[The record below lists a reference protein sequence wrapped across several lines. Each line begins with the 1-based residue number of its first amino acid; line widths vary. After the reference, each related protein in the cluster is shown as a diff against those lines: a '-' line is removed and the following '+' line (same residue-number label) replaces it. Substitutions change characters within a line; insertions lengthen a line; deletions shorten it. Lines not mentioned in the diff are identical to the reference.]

1 MSVID
6 AGKVA
11 SVPVKLPFFSY
22 EDERITFHLGWQMHG
37 DFTAKLNINNSP
49 IQISVSRR
57 CDRLFGGLRH
67 TCRLSFRPNRWAF
80 ILGSLA

>member
-11 SVPVKLPFFSY
+11 SVPVQLPFFSY

-49 IQISVSRR
+49 TQVV
-57 CDRLFGGLRH
+57 
-67 TCRLSFRPNRWAF
+67 
-80 ILGSLA
+80 